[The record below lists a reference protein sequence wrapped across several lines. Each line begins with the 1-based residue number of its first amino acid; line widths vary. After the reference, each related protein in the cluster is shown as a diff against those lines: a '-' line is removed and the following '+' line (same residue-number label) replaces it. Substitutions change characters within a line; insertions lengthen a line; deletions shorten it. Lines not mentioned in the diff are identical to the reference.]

1 MELMVKKKHRK
12 RVRIIKFMDRAATLG
27 YAPTINRRRNRQG
40 CRHRENGFEEALR
53 RDAHSRDRNSVAFA
67 AHGRLASPWQKGAHD
82 KPFRV
87 SFSGNVRA
95 KQVKR
100 IRMLRS

>member
-1 MELMVKKKHRK
+1 
-12 RVRIIKFMDRAATLG
+12 MDRAATLG

-40 CRHRENGFEEALR
+40 RRHRENGFEEAFR
-53 RDAHSRDRNSVAFA
+53 RDAHSRDPNSVAVE
-67 AHGRLASPWQKGAHD
+67 AHGRFARPWQKGAHD
-82 KPFRV
+82 EPFRV

-95 KQVKR
+95 KQAKR